1 MNIFKLMNKN
11 NIESS
16 AAEIDDNSL
25 QTLPSNEEVVREI
38 LCGIIDPEL
47 GINIIDL
54 GLVYEMKV
62 NDGDVYVKMTMT
74 TPGCPLHES
83 IVGAVDR
90 VLKMHFPTKQ
100 VNVDL
105 VWEPRWTPE
114 RLSEAAKEKLGF

>member
-1 MNIFKLMNKN
+1 MNIFNLMNKKN
-11 NIESS
+11 ADSS
-16 AAEIDDNSL
+16 ATEIDDNTL
-25 QTLPSNEEVVREI
+25 QPPPSDEETVREI
-38 LCGIIDPEL
+38 LRGIIDPEL

-90 VLKMHFPTKQ
+90 ALKLHFPTKL

-114 RLSEAAKEKLGF
+114 RLSHAAKEKLGF